1 MAKHDKYLLKSHMM
15 AHAQKKFKIVLSPIA
30 KPVCLMSIC
39 VDEIL
44 LLNVMTNIESV
55 LFQTRW
61 MKKLLARRRWHRWY
75 NAVRATQRIRKLSA
89 TSARHLQNWFTL
101 LSLYQQSLY
110 CPQISNY
117 YPFLV
122 CLSVHQLPHFLTTI
136 KLTVWH
142 ILIWIRYLSQYF
154 WIHSCFVFR

>member
-1 MAKHDKYLLKSHMM
+1 MM
-15 AHAQKKFKIVLSPIA
+15 AHAQKKKLKIVLTPIA

-44 LLNVMTNIESV
+44 LLNVLTNIESV

-89 TSARHLQNWFTL
+89 SSARHLQN
-101 LSLYQQSLY
+101 
-110 CPQISNY
+110 
-117 YPFLV
+117 
-122 CLSVHQLPHFLTTI
+122 
-136 KLTVWH
+136 
-142 ILIWIRYLSQYF
+142 
-154 WIHSCFVFR
+154 